1 MIRIIFTSVFVAVLF
16 FANMLDCRGQMS
28 LRDCM
33 TYAVSNSTKMRI
45 QEADSRDARLER
57 RTRIL
62 ELLTPQISANS
73 NIYYSFGRNIDPQ
86 TNTYTG
92 TTTFYNNYG
101 ADANIYLFNGFEA
114 VNNYRISRT
123 GVLIAGSQEKQT
135 EADICLAVMQA
146 YYNVLYYKRLAE
158 VQEEQVA
165 AAEQALA
172 KARKQEEIGQKGHAD
187 VVQMEAELAD
197 RQYDRINTLNEYEQQ
212 KLTLAD
218 LMFWPADEELV
229 LAEFGAA
236 GSDEGPALLGD
247 SEESVVEFA
256 LLNNPA
262 VKIADWKAQNAKLEF
277 NTAKGQLL
285 PSLRLSGGISTT
297 YYSYLGQDTTM
308 PPFWGMFNANLGEYV
323 QLSLSIP
330 IWGRLNRQATVSKKR
345 NAYKRATAELDQ
357 KRREVE
363 TEVRKA
369 IQDRDG
375 SAAAWLQ
382 AQRKAEVQT
391 EAYHLNLKKLEQGLI
406 SPLEFQTAN
415 NNYLRAQADE
425 MSSQFKYLI
434 KQAVVK
440 YYNGVDY
447 LDQ

>member
-1 MIRIIFTSVFVAVLF
+1 MVRFLFVTVLWLVMTV
-16 FANMLDCRGQMS
+16 AGALECRAQMT
-28 LRDCM
+28 LHDCM
-33 TYAVSNSTKMRI
+33 AYAVSNSTKMRI
-45 QEADSRDARLER
+45 QEADSRDARLAR
-57 RTRIL
+57 RTSL
-62 ELLTPQISANS
+62 LTLLTPQVSAS
-73 NIYYSFGRNIDPQ
+73 SSAYSTFGRNIDPQ
-86 TNTYTG
+86 TNTYFNE
-92 TTTFYNNYG
+92 TTFYNNYG
-101 ADANIYLFNGFEA
+101 ADASIYLFNGFEA

-158 VQEEQVA
+158 VQAEQVT

-197 RQYDRINTLNEYEQQ
+197 RQYERINTLNEYEQQ

-218 LMFWPADEELV
+218 LMFWPADEELEIAV
-229 LAEFGAA
+229 
-236 GSDEGPALLGD
+236 PADSAVADLLG
-247 SEESVVEFA
+247 ESADEVVGFA
-256 LLNNPA
+256 LVNNPA
-262 VKIADWKAQNAKLEF
+262 VKIADWKAQNAKLELK
-277 NTAKGQLL
+277 TAKGQLL
-285 PSLRLSGGISTT
+285 PSLSLSAGWGTDVIDGT
-297 YYSYLGQDTTM
+297 D
-308 PPFWGMFNANLGEYV
+308 PFWTQFSKSMGEHV
-323 QLSLSIP
+323 QLSISVP
-330 IWGRLNRQATVSKKR
+330 IWDRLSRQTKVATKR

-406 SPLEFQTAN
+406 SPLEFQTAS
-415 NNYLRAQADE
+415 NNYLKAQADE
-425 MSSQFKYLI
+425 MGSQFKYLI

-447 LDQ
+447 LNQ

>member
-1 MIRIIFTSVFVAVLF
+1 MIRIIFVTVLMMVMT
-16 FANMLDCRGQMS
+16 FANSLESRAQMT
-28 LRDCM
+28 LHDCM
-33 TYAVSNSTKMRI
+33 AYAVSNSTKMRI
-45 QEADSRDARLER
+45 QEADSRDARLAR
-57 RTRIL
+57 RTSL
-62 ELLTPQISANS
+62 LTLLTPQVSATS
-73 NIYYSFGRNIDPQ
+73 SAYSTFGRNIDPQ
-86 TNTYTG
+86 TNTYFNE
-92 TTTFYNNYG
+92 TTFYNNYG
-101 ADANIYLFNGFEA
+101 ADANIYIFNGFEA

-218 LMFWPADEELV
+218 LMFWPADEELEI
-229 LAEFGAA
+229 AMPAA
-236 GSDEGPALLGD
+236 GEEDAYPATLGE
-247 SEESVVEFA
+247 SEEAVVEFA
-256 LLNNPA
+256 LEHNPA
-262 VKIADWKAQNAKLEF
+262 VKIADWKAQNARLEF

-285 PSLRLSGGISTT
+285 PSLRLYAGWNTSYYT
-297 YYSYLGQDTTM
+297 YVGQQTL
-308 PPFWGMFNANLGEYV
+308 PPFWNQLSDNSGEYV
-323 QLSLSIP
+323 QLSISIP
-330 IWGRLNRQATVSKKR
+330 IWSRLSGQANVSRKR
-345 NAYKRATAELDQ
+345 NAYRRATAELDQ
-357 KRREVE
+357 KRRDVE

-415 NNYLRAQADE
+415 NNYLKAQADE

-434 KQAVVK
+434 RQAVVK

>member
-1 MIRIIFTSVFVAVLF
+1 MVRFLFVTVLWLVMTV
-16 FANMLDCRGQMS
+16 AGALECRAQMT
-28 LRDCM
+28 LHDCM
-33 TYAVSNSTKMRI
+33 AYAVSNSTKMRI
-45 QEADSRDARLER
+45 QEADSRDARLAR
-57 RTRIL
+57 RTSL
-62 ELLTPQISANS
+62 LTLLTPQVSAS
-73 NIYYSFGRNIDPQ
+73 SSAYSTFGRNIDPQ
-86 TNTYTG
+86 TNTYFNE
-92 TTTFYNNYG
+92 TTFYNNYG
-101 ADANIYLFNGFEA
+101 ADASIYLFNGFEA

-158 VQEEQVA
+158 VQAEQVT

-218 LMFWPADEELV
+218 LMFWPADEELEIATPG
-229 LAEFGAA
+229 AEGN
-236 GSDEGPALLGD
+236 EVPALLGEN
-247 SEESVVEFA
+247 EESVVEFA
-256 LLNNPA
+256 LLHNPA

-285 PSLRLSGGISTT
+285 PNLRLYAGWSTSYYT
-297 YYSYLGQDTTM
+297 YVGQQTM
-308 PPFWGMFNANLGEYV
+308 PPFWNQISGNSGEYI
-323 QLSLSIP
+323 QLSLNIP
-330 IWGRLNRQATVSKKR
+330 IWNRLSGQAKVSQKR
-345 NAYKRATAELDQ
+345 NAYRRASAELDQ

-369 IQDRDG
+369 VQDRDG
-375 SAAAWLQ
+375 SAAAWMQ
-382 AQRKAEVQT
+382 AQKKAEVQT

-415 NNYLRAQADE
+415 NNYLKAQADE

>member
-1 MIRIIFTSVFVAVLF
+1 MVRIIFFTVFWAVMTL
-16 FANMLDCRGQMS
+16 ASMLECRAQMT
-28 LRDCM
+28 LHDCM
-33 TYAVSNSTKMRI
+33 AYAVSNSTKMRI
-45 QEADSRDARLER
+45 QEADSDDARLER
-57 RTRIL
+57 RTRLL
-62 ELLTPQISANS
+62 ELLTPRIGASSSAT
-73 NIYYSFGRNIDPQ
+73 YQFGRNIDRK
-86 TNTYTG
+86 TNGYT
-92 TTTFYNNYG
+92 TVTSFSSNYN
-101 ADANIYLFNGFEA
+101 ASASITLFDGFAA

-123 GVLIAGSQEKQT
+123 GILIAGSQEKQT

-146 YYNVLYYKRLAE
+146 YYNVLYYKRLAQ
-158 VQEEQVA
+158 VQEEQVQ

-218 LMFWPADEELV
+218 LMFWPADEELEIAV
-229 LAEFGAA
+229 
-236 GSDEGPALLGD
+236 PADSAVADLLG
-247 SEESVVEFA
+247 ESADEVVGFA

-262 VKIADWKAQNAKLEF
+262 VKIADWKAQNAKLELR
-277 NTAKGQLL
+277 TAKGQLL
-285 PSLRLSGGISTT
+285 PSLSLSAGWGTDVVDGT
-297 YYSYLGQDTTM
+297 D
-308 PPFWGMFNANLGEYV
+308 PFWTQFSKSMGEHV
-323 QLSLSIP
+323 QLSISVP
-330 IWGRLNRQATVSKKR
+330 IWDRLSRQTKVATKR

-415 NNYLRAQADE
+415 NNYLKAQADE
-425 MSSQFKYLI
+425 MGSQFKYLI

-447 LDQ
+447 LNQ

>member
-1 MIRIIFTSVFVAVLF
+1 MVRIIFVSVLWAVMT
-16 FANMLDCRGQMS
+16 FAGMLECRAQMT
-28 LRDCM
+28 LHDCM
-33 TYAVSNSTKMRI
+33 AYAVSNSTKMRI
-45 QEADSRDARLER
+45 QEADSHDARLAR
-57 RTRIL
+57 RTSL
-62 ELLTPQISANS
+62 LTLLTPQISATS
-73 NIYYSFGRNIDPQ
+73 SAYSTFGRNIDPQ
-86 TNTYTG
+86 TNTYFNE
-92 TTTFYNNYG
+92 TTFYNNYD
-101 ADANIYLFNGFEA
+101 ASANIYLFNGFEA

-285 PSLRLSGGISTT
+285 PSLRLYAGWNTSYYT
-297 YYSYLGQDTTM
+297 YVGQQTL
-308 PPFWGMFNANLGEYV
+308 PSFWNQLRGNSGEYV

-330 IWGRLNRQATVSKKR
+330 IWSRLSGQANVSRKR

-375 SAAAWLQ
+375 SAAAWMQ